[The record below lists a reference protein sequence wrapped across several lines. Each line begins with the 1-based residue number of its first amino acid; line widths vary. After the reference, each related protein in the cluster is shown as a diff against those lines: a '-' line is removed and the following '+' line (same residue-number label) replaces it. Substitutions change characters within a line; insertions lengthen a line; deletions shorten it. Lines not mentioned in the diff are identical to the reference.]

1 MLKEQKNE
9 YNRYWIFISTDA
21 ITPEIPGIFTG
32 GVWRRE
38 VYRLRKI
45 GELEEL
51 CSLQEEEIRECEERL
66 GGIGDQTEM
75 SGNGM
80 EKLSQGTEF
89 KDSGKRTG
97 TLGRSGRYYQIYNP
111 LLNLIAWKIFYG
123 YIWICF
129 GIWYSTI
136 NAGK

>member
-1 MLKEQKNE
+1 MPVFQDSIAEREKNE

-66 GGIGDQTEM
+66 GELETRRKCLETEW
-75 SGNGM
+75 
-80 EKLSQGTEF
+80 
-89 KDSGKRTG
+89 
-97 TLGRSGRYYQIYNP
+97 RSFPREQ
-111 LLNLIAWKIFYG
+111 NLKTAARELERWEEAEDIIKFI
-123 YIWICF
+123 IRC
-129 GIWYSTI
+129 
-136 NAGK
+136 